1 MKRVSW
7 ILLLAV
13 LPLCAQTA
21 RPKSASIK
29 STYTPDLSQWRLEVT
44 PDLGGWITE
53 GKQELRIKLVDP
65 HDPAPPKDEVQSHY
79 GEGGYEGEGEG
90 DYNPETENKSAA
102 ELRAQRL
109 AAEEQVRQNAWRD
122 RQITVWCNGDTAVL
136 SVRVGYTTTYTVD
149 SQNGENRLEIW
160 EKDSGKRVVR
170 SWWASAFRTRLR
182 VFQIRNPN
190 DEWGGGNLEILEPN
204 GDLASQGK
212 RTTSG
217 GTLSWSGTYLHPT
230 PPMGTYTLRWTGG
243 YRGGKPFKVVIEATL
258 DSGTDQE
265 RRWHFERL
273 ILPGAG
279 PVTLGTLDVEN

>member
-1 MKRVSW
+1 MKRIW
-7 ILLLAV
+7 M
-13 LPLCAQTA
+13 LPLFIALLPLQAQ
-21 RPKSASIK
+21 KSQAKASK
-29 STYTPDLSQWRLEVT
+29 PPVYAPDLSQWRLEVT

-65 HDPAPPKDEVQSHY
+65 RDPAPPKDDVQNVYS
-79 GEGGYEGEGEG
+79 EGEG
-90 DYNPETENKSAA
+90 DGEGEYDPEAENKSAA

-109 AAEEQVRQNAWRD
+109 AAEEQTRQNAWRD
-122 RQITVWCNGDTAVL
+122 RQITVWCNGDTTVL
-136 SVRVGYTTTYTVD
+136 SVRVGYTTTFTVD
-149 SQNGENRLEIW
+149 SQNGENRMELW
-160 EKDSGKRVVR
+160 EKDSGKRLVR
-170 SWWASAFRTRLR
+170 SWWASASRTRLR
-182 VFQIRNPN
+182 ISQIRNPS
-190 DEWGGGNLEILEPN
+190 DEWGSGHLEILEPN
-204 GDLASQGK
+204 GDLASQGR
-212 RTTSG
+212 RTNSG

-243 YRGGKPFKVVIEATL
+243 WRGGKPFKVVVEGAL